1 MNEMY
6 SLWEIAVAILITVV
20 IAMFCSTVKI
30 ICRKMI
36 KNMN

>member
-1 MNEMY
+1 MNGIY
-6 SLWEIAVAILITVV
+6 SLREIVAAILIAVGLA
-20 IAMFCSTVKI
+20 IFCSVVKI